1 MQTQSF
7 TGLLNTLM
15 DSFFWGISRGEDLK
29 NSGPKNVIKAQSQ
42 TGYRRLGENE
52 ERKLHNTPSPLQE
65 PKACKY
71 VAMSKG
77 WREASGRD
85 KQSAA
90 LNIIALRQRPDT
102 ASFCL

>member
-1 MQTQSF
+1 
-7 TGLLNTLM
+7 M
-15 DSFFWGISRGEDLK
+15 DSFFCGISRGGDLK

-42 TGYRRLGENE
+42 MGYGENE

-77 WREASGRD
+77 WRGARGRD
-85 KQSAA
+85 KQSGA
-90 LNIIALRQRPDT
+90 LNIIAVRQ
-102 ASFCL
+102 